1 MHDPFQQ
8 LKKEL
13 QATRRFNLVLMI
25 YILLM
30 SLGMLIY
37 TTTS

>member
-1 MHDPFQQ
+1 MQDPFHD

-13 QATRRFNLVLMI
+13 QEARRFNLVLMI

-37 TTTS
+37 TTTF